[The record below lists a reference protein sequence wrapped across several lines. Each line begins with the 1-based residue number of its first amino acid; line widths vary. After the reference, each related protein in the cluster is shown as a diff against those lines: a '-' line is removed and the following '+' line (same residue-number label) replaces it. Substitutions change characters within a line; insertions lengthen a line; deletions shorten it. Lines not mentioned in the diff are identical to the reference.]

1 MKKGIPE
8 NDHEG
13 IVALNA
19 TADPVLA
26 EIWDNDRDAAYD
38 RV

>member
-8 NDHEG
+8 SETEEF
-13 IVALNA
+13 VVLTA

-26 EIWDNDRDAAYD
+26 EIWDNDKDAAYD